1 MYNIFTKVILW
12 AFTSLAFI
20 TNLAAQVTTVPQ
32 FPSENDE
39 VEIIFDATQ
48 GNQGL
53 LNYTG
58 TVYAHTGVLTDS
70 STAPSNWRYVKT
82 NWGQNTPATQL
93 ERLGPNL
100 YKLVIT
106 GNIRVYYGVPDNEKI
121 LKMAFVFRS
130 ENKEGDKYREGKTE
144 AGGDI
149 FVDVYPA
156 GLFVRFDVPASNALL
171 VAPAEQIAIEAS
183 SNLADSLFLYQNNN
197 LIFETAGKTLNTN
210 VFAESTG
217 KHYLWVKA
225 KQGESEVID
234 SIYYFVLNHTPIAE
248 LPAGIKDGI
257 NYINDSTVTLSL
269 YAPYKD
275 NAFIIGDFNHWEYDT
290 SGFMQ
295 RTPDQ
300 THFWKTITHLTPG
313 KEYIF
318 QYLIDGSIRIGDPY
332 AEKVS
337 DPWNDKFIPEE
348 TYPGLL
354 PYPVGKTQ
362 GIATV
367 LQTNQSDYSWQIAD
381 FDRPQKKDL
390 VIYELLVRD
399 FIAKHDYTTLIDTLG
414 YLKRLGIN
422 AIELMPVNEFEGNL
436 SWGYNPNY
444 YFAPD
449 KYYGPKDDLK
459 RFIDAC
465 HAQGIA
471 VIIDMVLNHSFGTSP
486 MVMLY
491 WDAANNRPA
500 ANNPWFNPVARHD
513 YNVGFD
519 FNHESPQT
527 KALVKRVV
535 SFWIEEYNIDG
546 YRFDLSKGFTQKNT
560 LGNTAAWGQYD
571 ASRVAIWKEIAN
583 SIWSVDPDSYI
594 ILEHFAEN
602 SEEKELAN
610 YGMMLWASG
619 GTHDKYKEAAMG
631 WNNSSDFSSASYKQR
646 GWDSP
651 HVVAYMESHDEDR
664 MMYKNI
670 KYGNSTIPWYNL
682 KDTTRALDRAAQAA
696 AFFYTIPGP
705 KMLWQFE
712 ELGYDYDIDFNG
724 RTGEKPI
731 RWDYYQDYRRKML
744 YEVTRSLIH
753 LKTENEAFGTDDF
766 SLALNGDLKRIS
778 LYHPTMDVNVIGNF
792 GIENGSIIPAFS
804 VTGPWY
810 EFFSG
815 DTLQVTSLDTP
826 IQLEAGEFRIY
837 TTKKLNTPETGLG
850 LSEDTPASGSL
861 KLKTFPNPASGSFT
875 LELQLKETSMIRLD
889 LSDVSGRRLTAL
901 FQGELNSGRQQLQ
914 VNLPDSIKPGIYFV
928 QARSNA
934 GFAVTKIMVK

>member
-1 MYNIFTKVILW
+1 MNKIILKAIFLASAMMFFFQVI
-12 AFTSLAFI
+12 S
-20 TNLAAQVTTVPQ
+20 AQVTTEPL
-32 FPSENDE
+32 FPAENE
-39 VEIIFDATQ
+39 SVEILFDATQ
-48 GNQGL
+48 GNAGL
-53 LNYTG
+53 ANYTG
-58 TVYAHTGVLTDS
+58 DVYAHTGVLTNI
-70 STAPSNWRYVKT
+70 STGPGNWRYVKT
-82 NWGQNTPATQL
+82 NWGQNTPATKL

-100 YKLVIT
+100 YKLLISPEV
-106 GNIRVYYGVPDNEKI
+106 RSYYGVPEGEQI

-130 ENKEGDKYREGKTE
+130 ENKVGDNYLEGKTE

-149 FVDVYPA
+149 FVDIYPA
-156 GLFVRFDVPASNALL
+156 GLFVRFDLPAENALL
-171 VAPAEQIAIEAS
+171 VAPGAQINIEAS
-183 SNLADSLFLYQNNN
+183 SNLADSLFLFQDNT
-197 LIFETAGKTLNTN
+197 LLSSSEGKTLSTSLN
-210 VFAESTG
+210 AEPSG
-217 KHYLWVKA
+217 KHYLWIKA
-225 KQGESEVID
+225 KQGDIEVTD
-234 SIYYFVLNHTPIAE
+234 SLYYFVLSSTQTAE
-248 LPAGIKDGI
+248 LPAGLKDGI

-269 YAPYKD
+269 YAPYKE
-275 NAFIIGDFNHWEYDT
+275 NAFVIGDFNQWEYDT
-290 SGFMQ
+290 SGFMLH
-295 RTPDQ
+295 TPDQ
-300 THFWKTITHLTPG
+300 TRFWKTITHLTPG

-318 QYLIDGSIRIGDPY
+318 QYLVDGNIRIGDPY

-367 LQTNQSDYSWQIAD
+367 LQTAQSSYSWQIPNFQSPD
-381 FDRPQKKDL
+381 KKDL

-399 FIAKHDYTTLIDTLG
+399 FIAKHDYTTLIDTLS

-422 AIELMPVNEFEGNL
+422 AIELMPVNEFEGNS

-449 KYYGPKDDLK
+449 KYYGTKDDLK

-465 HAQGIA
+465 HAEGIA

-491 WDAANNRPA
+491 WDAANNRPSQ
-500 ANNPWFNPVARHD
+500 NNPWFNPVAKHD

-583 SIWSVDPDSYI
+583 DIWSVKPDTYI
-594 ILEHFAEN
+594 ILEHFADN

-610 YGMMLWASG
+610 YGMMLWAG

-651 HVVAYMESHDEDR
+651 HLVAYMESHDEDR

-670 KYGNSTIPWYNL
+670 QYGNSTIPWYNL
-682 KDTTRALDRAAQAA
+682 KDTARALDRSAQAA

-712 ELGYDYDIDFNG
+712 ELGYDYDINFNG

-731 RWDYYQDYRRKML
+731 RWDYYQDYRRQML
-744 YEVTRSLIH
+744 YEVTRALIH
-753 LKTENEAFGTDDF
+753 LKTENKVFGTNEF
-766 SLALNGDLKRIS
+766 SLSLNGDMKRIRLS
-778 LYHPTMDVNVIGNF
+778 HPTMDVNVIGNF
-792 GIENGSIIPAFS
+792 GIESGSIVPAFS
-804 VTGPWY
+804 VTGNWFD
-810 EFFSG
+810 FFSG
-815 DTLQVTSLDTP
+815 DTLNVTSVDDP
-826 IQLEAGEFRIY
+826 IQLKAGEFRIY
-837 TTKKLNTPETGLG
+837 TTKKLSKPETGLG
-850 LSEDTPASGSL
+850 ISESIPASGL
-861 KLKTFPNPASGSFT
+861 LNLMVYPNPALENFT
-875 LELQLKETSMIRLD
+875 LEFQLTKTSMVNVE
-889 LSDVSGRRLTAL
+889 LSDISGRRLASF
-901 FQGELNSGRQQLQ
+901 FQGKLNAGKQQLT
-914 VNLPDSIKPGIYFV
+914 VNKPESITPGIYFV
-928 QARSNA
+928 KVGSNN
-934 GFAVTKIMVK
+934 GNAVSKIIIK